1 MAEEGIAAHWKYK
14 EGRVGDQR
22 DERYFQWMRQ
32 LLEYQQEVR
41 DPQEFIQNLKV
52 ELYPEEVYT
61 FTPKGQVKALP
72 RGATPID
79 FAYSI
84 HTDVGHQCVGA
95 RVNGK
100 MVPLRTRLK
109 NGDIV
114 EIVTQAGH
122 KPSRDWLNFVVTSRA
137 RNKIK
142 HLIHSEEKARARRA
156 RTQAVREGSAPLR
169 PQPEDARRGRR
180 RSRRSLAEFG
190 VQKADDL
197 FARDR
202 LRQALSRS
210 RCSRKLVPAD
220 TLREKPPEGAVAVG
234 RQARAR
240 HRARRRSRSA
250 ASTT

>member
-1 MAEEGIAAHWKYK
+1 M
-14 EGRVGDQR
+14 
-22 DERYFQWMRQ
+22 
-32 LLEYQQEVR
+32 
-41 DPQEFIQNLKV
+41 
-52 ELYPEEVYT
+52 
-61 FTPKGQVKALP
+61 KALP

-79 FAYSI
+79 FAYAI

-142 HLIHSEEKARARRA
+142 HFVQLEEKTRAHRARA
-156 RTQAVREGSAPLR
+156 QAVREGSAALR
-169 PQPEDARRGRR
+169 PEPEDAASRAT
-180 RSRRSLAEFG
+180 RSRKVADEFG
-190 VQKADDL
+190 GGKADEL

-202 LRQALSRS
+202 LRQALGANS
-210 RCSRKLVPAD
+210 CSRKLVPAD
-220 TLREKPPEGAVAVG
+220 AAAARSRPKGRVAPAVKRVLRPG
-234 RQARAR
+234 RGEA
-240 HRARRRSRSA
+240 SRSA
-250 ASTT
+250 ASTTCWCSARAAAIRFAARRSSATSRAARASSVHSATCPNVVNLLYDPERRIDVEWDKGDARPRATP